1 MRKLLLTLA
10 LGCSL
15 TGLAQVFNVG
25 QIVKLDTPV
34 DPAAKVVAISPQAD
48 YILLSNDQNVGLT
61 KFDLATKQ
69 THRLTDAKGAG
80 YNVLISPDGQDIVY
94 RETSF
99 NERHLRYNAL
109 KSMSVA
115 DGSARQLVEPTR
127 DLQGYAI
134 QEATAAAVDNGH
146 VKVKAVR
153 GNANAAQA
161 RPVLSIN
168 NRQLMITRNGRTEV
182 FSPKGTDYSYIWES
196 ISPDGT
202 KALFYVCGVG
212 AFVCNLDGSNLIG
225 LGEIRAP
232 KWYDNSTIV
241 GMYDQDNGYYV
252 TSSVIKAATLDGK
265 VQTLTDGSV
274 IAMEP
279 VAAEG
284 VIAFSTPMGETYLI
298 NVSK

>member
-10 LGCSL
+10 LGFSL
-15 TGLAQVFNVG
+15 TGMAQVFNVG
-25 QIVKLDTPV
+25 QIEKLDTPV

-48 YILLSNDQNVGLT
+48 YILLSDQQNVGLT
-61 KFDLATKQ
+61 KFDLATRQ
-69 THRLTDAKGAG
+69 TQRITDAKGAG

-94 RETSF
+94 RETTF

-109 KSMSVA
+109 KSKSLETGNTLELVA
-115 DGSARQLVEPTR
+115 PTR

-134 QEATAAAVDNGH
+134 QEATAAAVDKGH
-146 VKVKAVR
+146 MKLQAMH
-153 GNANAAQA
+153 GNAATAV

-168 NRQLMITRNGRTEV
+168 NRQLMITRNGQTEL
-182 FSPKGTDYSYIWES
+182 FSPKGTEFSYIWES

-212 AFVCNLDGSNLIG
+212 AFVCDIDGSNLVG

-265 VQTLTDGSV
+265 VQTLTDNSV
-274 IAMEP
+274 IALEP
-279 VAAEG
+279 VATDGA
-284 VIAFSTPMGETYLI
+284 IAFSTLVGETYLI
-298 NVSK
+298 HVTK

>member
-10 LGCSL
+10 LGFSL
-15 TGLAQVFNVG
+15 TGMAQVFNVG
-25 QIVKLDTPV
+25 QIEKLDTPV

-48 YILLSNDQNVGLT
+48 YILLSDQQNVGLT
-61 KFDLATKQ
+61 KFDLATRQ
-69 THRLTDAKGAG
+69 SQRITDAKGAG

-94 RETSF
+94 RETTF

-109 KSMSVA
+109 KSKSLATGNTLELVA
-115 DGSARQLVEPTR
+115 PTR

-134 QEATAAAVDNGH
+134 QEATAAVVDKGH
-146 VKVKAVR
+146 MKLQAMH
-153 GNANAAQA
+153 GNAATAV

-168 NRQLMITRNGRTEV
+168 NRQLMITRNGQTEL
-182 FSPKGTDYSYIWES
+182 FSPKGTEFSYIWES

-212 AFVCNLDGSNLIG
+212 AFVCDIDGSNLVG

-265 VQTLTDGSV
+265 VQTLTDNSV
-274 IAMEP
+274 IALEP
-279 VAAEG
+279 VAADG
-284 VIAFSTPMGETYLI
+284 AIAFSTLVGETYLI
-298 NVSK
+298 HVTK

>member
-1 MRKLLLTLA
+1 MRKILLTLA
-10 LGCSL
+10 LGFSL
-15 TGLAQVFNVG
+15 TSLAQVFNVG

-34 DPAAKVVAISPQAD
+34 DPTAKVVAISPQAD
-48 YILLSNDQNVGLT
+48 YILLSNDQNAGLT
-61 KFDLATKQ
+61 KFDLASKQ
-69 THRLTDAKGAG
+69 TQRITDAKGAG
-80 YNVLISPDGQDIVY
+80 YKVLISPDGQDIVY

-109 KSMSVA
+109 KSVNMANRSVQ
-115 DGSARQLVEPTR
+115 QLVEPTR
-127 DLQGYAI
+127 DLQGFTI
-134 QEATAAAVDNGH
+134 QDATAVAVDKGSM
-146 VKVKAVR
+146 KVKAIR
-153 GNANAAQA
+153 GTAPAVV
-161 RPVLSIN
+161 RPVLSIK
-168 NRQLMITRNGRTEV
+168 NRQLMITRDGKTEV

-212 AFVCNLDGSNLIG
+212 AFVCNVDGSNLIG
-225 LGEIRAP
+225 FGEIRAP
-232 KWYDNSTIV
+232 QWYDDNTIV

-279 VAAEG
+279 FGANGKIV
-284 VIAFSTPMGETYLI
+284 FSTPMGETYLM
-298 NVSK
+298 NVTK